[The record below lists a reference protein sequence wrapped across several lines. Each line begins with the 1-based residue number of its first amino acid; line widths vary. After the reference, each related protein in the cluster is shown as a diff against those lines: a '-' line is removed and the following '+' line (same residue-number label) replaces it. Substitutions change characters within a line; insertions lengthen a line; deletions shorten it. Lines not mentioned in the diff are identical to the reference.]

1 MEFNGQTGFEYMT
14 DGTTKTFSFGLSNKI
29 DESIAAFIDRI
40 NPQAAFTIAACTGCV
55 LLGIDPKARK
65 QLMNACGSFCQL
77 QLRRGDPSGLILRK
91 LTRIISLRK
100 YNPRIESRLD
110 DCLFI
115 MASLCKCILTAF
127 IHLMTTIAVGRKTS
141 NSIRV
146 SFAPNIV
153 ICGWA
158 FS

>member
-29 DESIAAFIDRI
+29 DESIAAFIDRVS
-40 NPQAAFTIAACTGCV
+40 CS
-55 LLGIDPKARK
+55 LGE
-65 QLMNACGSFCQL
+65 
-77 QLRRGDPSGLILRK
+77 GDPSGLILRK